1 MKRNETPFFMS
12 PIAQIGYCDI
22 TMSCLT
28 TKTTTTAS
36 LLRFFPL
43 HTANGKITKGVRKE
57 KKHQRMSRTIST
69 PYPNRI
75 RLEIKIELNIR
86 QSLRKLSSINV
97 LDSLDG
103 TLPARPHTHTETHM
117 HGKVENF
124 RNKEISLALS
134 HFPVEFGMEFAHS
147 ENISRKLN

>member
-1 MKRNETPFFMS
+1 MSDDKNNDNGVASSFFS
-12 PIAQIGYCDI
+12 SSHGQRQNY
-22 TMSCLT
+22 
-28 TKTTTTAS
+28 
-36 LLRFFPL
+36 RRR
-43 HTANGKITKGVRKE
+43 TKG

-103 TLPARPHTHTETHM
+103 TLPARPHTHTHTETHM
-117 HGKVENF
+117 YGKVENF

-134 HFPVEFGMEFAHS
+134 HFPVEFGKEFAHS